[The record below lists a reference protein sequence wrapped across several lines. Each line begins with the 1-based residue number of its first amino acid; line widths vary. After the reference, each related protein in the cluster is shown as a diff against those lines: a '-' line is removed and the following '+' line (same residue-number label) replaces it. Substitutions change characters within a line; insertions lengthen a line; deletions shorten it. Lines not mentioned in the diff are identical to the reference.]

1 VSGSASCVPGS
12 PGDADQ
18 REEILAY
25 YTPLAYSL
33 PVIFVETPPFER
45 RREDYFDDEQF
56 GMLQASLMACPDA
69 GVLIR
74 GSGGLR
80 KLRWAA
86 EGRGKRGGLRVIYYW
101 ISKRS
106 HIYFLAVYRKSE
118 ATDLSEAEIKVLH
131 SIVKQIDGAE
141 NGEDHGKA

>member
-1 VSGSASCVPGS
+1 
-12 PGDADQ
+12 
-18 REEILAY
+18 L
-25 YTPLAYSL
+25 
-33 PVIFVETPPFER
+33 IFVEAPSFEK
-45 RREDYFDDEQF
+45 RREDYFDDDQYRL
-56 GMLQASLMACPDA
+56 LQAALMACPDA

-106 HIYFLAVYRKSE
+106 HIYFLAVYRKAE
-118 ATDLSEAEIKVLH
+118 VTVLSEAEIKILH
-131 SIVKQIDGAE
+131 GIVKQIE
-141 NGEDHGKA
+141 GEEHGKA

>member
-1 VSGSASCVPGS
+1 MSGSVSCVPGS
-12 PGDADQ
+12 AGDADPC
-18 REEILAY
+18 EEIVAC

-45 RREDYFDDEQF
+45 RREDYFDDRQY
-56 GMLQASLMACPDA
+56 GLLQAALMACPDA

-80 KLRWAA
+80 TLRWAA
-86 EGRGKRGGLRVIYYW
+86 EGMGKRGGLRVIYYW
-101 ISKRS
+101 VSKRS

-118 ATDLSEAEIKVLH
+118 ITDLSEAEIKVLH
-131 SIVKQIDGAE
+131 GIVKQIDGEE
-141 NGEDHGKA
+141 NGQEHGKA

>member
-1 VSGSASCVPGS
+1 M
-12 PGDADQ
+12 
-18 REEILAY
+18 
-25 YTPLAYSL
+25 AYSL
-33 PVIFVETPPFER
+33 SVIFVETPPFER

-56 GMLQASLMACPDA
+56 GLLQAALMACPDA
-69 GVLIR
+69 GILIR

-118 ATDLSEAEIKVLH
+118 VADLSEAEIKMLH
-131 SIVKQIDGAE
+131 GIVKQIDGE
-141 NGEDHGKA
+141 KHGEDYGKA

>member
-1 VSGSASCVPGS
+1 MSSSASCVPGS
-12 PGDADQ
+12 LGAADPC
-18 REEILAY
+18 EEIIAG
-25 YTPLAYSL
+25 YTPLAYSV

-45 RREDYFDDEQF
+45 RREDYFDDKQF
-56 GMLQASLMACPDA
+56 GLLQAALMACPDA

-101 ISKRS
+101 ISRRS

-118 ATDLSEAEIKVLH
+118 VTNLSEAEIKELH
-131 SIVKQIDGAE
+131 GIVRQIDGEE
-141 NGEDHGKA
+141 NGEEHGKA